1 MRVHLLVNYHR
12 KDALEAA
19 AGAASELQKRGAQV
33 AADSESARRL
43 NLPPAQDI
51 VFAEADLV
59 ITFGGDGTLIRA
71 AGLCSEKGTPILG
84 VYYGRFGFVTQCQSA
99 ELISCLDAIFDK
111 TAHVED
117 RMMLKTDLLRGGK
130 TVSTLHSLNET
141 VLQRE
146 VTSRMMIFEVNV
158 DGNPLTRYP
167 ADGVLIA
174 TPTGSTGYNLSS
186 GGPILHPRVQALIL
200 TAISPHTL
208 SARPLVLQ
216 GESVVE
222 FSVRTEGDAVLSTDG
237 AVRLHL
243 LSGDVVRISRSPRV
257 TRLVSIGKDD
267 FLVKLSERLLWSH
280 RIMED
285 GHQR

>member
-12 KDALEAA
+12 PDALVAA
-19 AGAASELQKRGAQV
+19 KSAAEELTKRGAEL
-33 AADSESARRL
+33 AADPETARRL
-43 NLPPAQDI
+43 NLSSAPDI
-51 VFAEADLV
+51 SFADADLV

-99 ELISCLDAIFDK
+99 ELVPCLDAIFSG
-111 TAHVED
+111 TANIED
-117 RMMLKTDLLRGGK
+117 RMMLQTDLLRNGK
-130 TVSTLHSLNET
+130 VVTTLHSLNET

-146 VTSRMMIFEVNV
+146 VTSRMMIFEVRV

-167 ADGVLIA
+167 ADGVLVA
-174 TPTGSTGYNLSS
+174 TATGSTGYNLSS
-186 GGPILHPRVQALIL
+186 GGPILHPRVEAMIL

-208 SARPLVLQ
+208 SARPLVLMS
-216 GESVVE
+216 ESSVE

-237 AVRLHL
+237 YVRLHL
-243 LSGDVVRISRSPRV
+243 LSGDVVRISRSPRK

-267 FLVKLSERLLWSH
+267 FLVKLSERLLWSR
-280 RIMED
+280 RIME
-285 GHQR
+285 GPQ